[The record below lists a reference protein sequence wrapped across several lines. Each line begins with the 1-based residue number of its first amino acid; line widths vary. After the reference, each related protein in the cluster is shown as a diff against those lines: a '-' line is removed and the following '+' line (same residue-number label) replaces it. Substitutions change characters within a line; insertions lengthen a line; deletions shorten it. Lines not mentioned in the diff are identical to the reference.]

1 MNAKKLWLV
10 IGVGL
15 LCMALTSLGHA
26 EKAQFPKAKDY
37 LGPHNVSP
45 VILKK
50 AEIPDEYLFPNDW
63 VKKVDWDAI
72 KKKYGGT
79 TITLATEGTDIE
91 APKMFVEHF
100 EKLSGIKV
108 NLLGIPPANLFEKYL
123 IAFVSGTSSYDL
135 IEYYS
140 MNMPVFK
147 RFLEPLDGLM
157 KQFNY
162 DWDDWLP
169 LWQALSSEDGKVWAL
184 PYDCDLQFFLVREKY
199 MKEAGIKKEDLATWE
214 GVEEACKKLKKILP
228 QGVYP
233 IGFMGDRTWMGYQTF
248 VNFVASFGG
257 NLFEPGTW
265 NPAVNSPE
273 SVAALTFY
281 KHLLDEYG
289 APGSPT
295 WGYTEHLSAWNAG
308 QMAMCIQYPN
318 QESYNPSMAT
328 IADEVR
334 WHMIIPKGGAKGRH
348 APDGNMSTSIL
359 GIPQNSAHKDA
370 AFIFAAFLSSAE
382 VSFIYTI
389 TGTGM
394 DPGRKSVF
402 DLPLFEKLYMNH
414 QAWLDASP
422 YVYFMAR
429 VPETAELLSIGAAE
443 VNDALT
449 GRKTPKEACDN
460 INAQW
465 KTVMEKG
472 GYYGPNAPKPS
483 PLYMQDILKQK

>member
-1 MNAKKLWLV
+1 MNAKKVWLV

-15 LCMALTSLGHA
+15 LCLAFASLGYTEMA
-26 EKAQFPKAKDY
+26 KFPKAKDY
-37 LGPHNVSP
+37 LGPQNVSP

-50 AEIPDEYLFPNDW
+50 GEIPNDYLFPNDW

-100 EKLSGIKV
+100 EKLSGIHV

-123 IAFVSGTSSYDL
+123 IAFVSGTSAYDL

-140 MNMPVFK
+140 MNMPVFM
-147 RFLEPLDGLM
+147 RFLEPMDDLM

-162 DWDDWLP
+162 DWDDWMP
-169 LWQALSSEDGKVWAL
+169 LWQQLSSEDGKVWAL
-184 PYDCDLQFFLVREKY
+184 PYDCDLQFFLAREKY

-233 IGFMGDRTWMGYQTF
+233 IGFIGSRDWLGFETF
-248 VNFVASFGG
+248 LDFFASFGG

-265 NPAVNSPE
+265 NPALNSPE
-273 SVAALTFY
+273 GVAALTFY

-289 APGSPT
+289 TPGTPNWS
-295 WGYTEHLSAWNAG
+295 YTEHLSAWNAG
-308 QMAMCIQYPN
+308 QMAMCLQYPN

-328 IADEVR
+328 IADETR
-334 WHMIIPKGGAKGRH
+334 WHMIIPKGPGPKGRY
-348 APDGNMSTSIL
+348 APDGNLSTSIL
-359 GIPQNSAHKDA
+359 GIPKNSAHKEA

-382 VSFIYTI
+382 VSFTYTI

-402 DLPLFEKLYMNH
+402 DLPLFKTLYMNH

-429 VPETAELLSIGAAE
+429 VPETAELLSVASAE
-443 VNDALT
+443 IHDALT
-449 GRKTPKEACDN
+449 GRKSPKEACDN
-460 INAQW
+460 MNAGW
-465 KTVMEKG
+465 KEIMEKG
-472 GYYGPNAPKPS
+472 GYFGPNAPKPS
-483 PLYMQDILKQK
+483 PLYMPEMLKK